1 MPIDSVKRFNACEP
15 TRITGIVPCP
25 VSVNVSEAARLPKLN
40 SDAKISVVPPLI
52 LLPLKLTGR
61 FVTVNV
67 AFPSI

>member
-1 MPIDSVKRFNACEP
+1 MHVNQVHF
-15 TRITGIVPCP
+15 GIVPCP

-40 SDAKISVVPPLI
+40 SELKYLGSASYS
-52 LLPLKLTGR
+52 LPLKLTGR